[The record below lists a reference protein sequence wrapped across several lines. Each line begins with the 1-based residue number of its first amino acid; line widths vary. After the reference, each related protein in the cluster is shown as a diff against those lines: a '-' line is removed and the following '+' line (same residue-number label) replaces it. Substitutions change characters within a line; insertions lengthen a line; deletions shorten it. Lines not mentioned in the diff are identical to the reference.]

1 MKELDCL
8 EIFARK
14 LYKNFDNYGTKLL
27 NYFVPKINNV
37 TVLDNLEIVMQRI

>member
-14 LYKNFDNYGTKLL
+14 PYKNFDSYGNELL

-37 TVLDNLEIVMQRI
+37 TALDKLEIVIQRI

>member
-14 LYKNFDNYGTKLL
+14 PYKIFDSYGNELL
-27 NYFVPKINNV
+27 NHFVSKVNNI
-37 TVLDNLEIVMQRI
+37 TILDKLEVVI